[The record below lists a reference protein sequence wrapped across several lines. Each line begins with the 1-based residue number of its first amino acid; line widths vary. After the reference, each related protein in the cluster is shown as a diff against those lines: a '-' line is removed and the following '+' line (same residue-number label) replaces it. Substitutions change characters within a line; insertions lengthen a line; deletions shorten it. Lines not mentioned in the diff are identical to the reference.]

1 MVDAMIETKLAALL
15 ARVITLEDNVTTLG
29 VKNVASKKGATAK
42 TAFDLY
48 YDSVKDAVK
57 AKNAELNAGALRSL
71 IKKQYNLLPGP
82 EKSKWVKMELDAVNA
97 CVTKVNVAS
106 LKEVAPDDVNAE
118 VKQQVQDKTAA
129 KPAGGLAAL
138 TTGDAAKPAAPAPGS
153 TIRRRTV
160 KA

>member
-1 MVDAMIETKLAALL
+1 MIETKLADLL
-15 ARVITLEDNVTTLG
+15 KRVITLEDNVTTLG
-29 VKNVASKKGATAK
+29 VKKVALKKGATAK

-82 EKSKWVKMELDAVNA
+82 EKGRWVKMELDAVNA
-97 CVTKVNVAS
+97 CVNKVNVPS

-129 KPAGGLAAL
+129 AAKPAGGLAAL
-138 TTGDAAKPAAPAPGS
+138 ATGDAKPATPAPGAGT